1 MFQHWPTTRGV
12 AHLCDGYIIGM
23 RVHDADR
30 EGRTPSELRTRSY
43 IKLLLFTLV
52 AVILLD
58 VGYFVI
64 GPMLTDWIE
73 HG

>member
-1 MFQHWPTTRGV
+1 
-12 AHLCDGYIIGM
+12 M
-23 RVHDADR
+23 RVHNAGG
-30 EGRTPSELRTRSY
+30 EGRTPSEIRTRSY
-43 IKLLLFTLV
+43 LKLLLFTLV